1 MSGNT
6 FGRVFQVTTFGESHG
21 VALGAVV
28 DGLPSGIKI
37 DTDFLNREMARRRPG
52 QSAVSTAR
60 NESDSVEILSGV
72 FEGISTGTPIAMVIR
87 NSDQHSK
94 DYGNLAEIFR
104 PGHADYGFF
113 AKYGIRDHRGGGR
126 ASGRETCARVAAGAL
141 AKMFLDTMD
150 IKICAWAQEIAGV
163 EAETFDADEIEKN
176 IVRSPDPVAA
186 EKMIAAVEEAK
197 KSCDSVGGIVKCVI
211 RGVPAGWGEAVFDKL
226 DALLAHAMLSLG
238 AVKGIEFGD
247 GFASARARGSENN
260 DPMAAGGRFVT
271 SHSGGITG
279 GFSTGADIVFTL
291 AVKPTPS
298 IAQEQTTVNKQFHE
312 EKIVIHG
319 RHDPCIVPRIIP
331 VVEAMAAIVLA
342 DAALL
347 ARCSRVNP

>member
-271 SHSGGITG
+271 NHAGGITG

-298 IAQEQTTVNKQFHE
+298 IAQEQMTVNKEFRE

-347 ARCSRVNP
+347 DRCSRVNP